1 MTSQGENGEDR
12 PIVRGE
18 SETET
23 RITCSSLHPKKKKK
37 KKMRERLELLV
48 HHCIKIL
55 GHHSNSIK
63 THTKYI

>member
-23 RITCSSLHPKKKKK
+23 RITCPSLHPKKIK
-37 KKMRERLELLV
+37 REREREREARITCSSL
-48 HHCIKIL
+48 HQNL
-55 GHHSNSIK
+55 GSP
-63 THTKYI
+63 

>member
-23 RITCSSLHPKKKKK
+23 RITCPSLHPKKKKK
-37 KKMRERLELLV
+37 RERD
-48 HHCIKIL
+48 
-55 GHHSNSIK
+55 
-63 THTKYI
+63 

>member
-23 RITCSSLHPKKKKK
+23 RITCPPLHPKKKKK
-37 KKMRERLELLV
+37 ERETRITCSSL
-48 HHCIKIL
+48 HQNL
-55 GHHSNSIK
+55 GSP
-63 THTKYI
+63 

>member
-23 RITCSSLHPKKKKK
+23 RITCPSLHPKKKKK
-37 KKMRERLELLV
+37 RERDQNYLFITASKSWV
-48 HHCIKIL
+48 TIA
-55 GHHSNSIK
+55 
-63 THTKYI
+63 TA

>member
-37 KKMRERLELLV
+37 KKKRETRITRSSL
-48 HHCIKIL
+48 HQNL
-55 GHHSNSIK
+55 GSP
-63 THTKYI
+63 

>member
-37 KKMRERLELLV
+37 KKERD
-48 HHCIKIL
+48 
-55 GHHSNSIK
+55 
-63 THTKYI
+63 